1 MQLPVVPDSAACRA
15 AYEVAGDYCSPAL
28 LNHSVRSYLWAASLA
43 ALGGIVFDAELLYVS
58 AVLHDLGLVAEFDNH
73 TLPFEFAGGHVAS
86 IFAAGAGWPRQRRQR
101 VAGVIVAHMADTVD
115 PSQDPEGFLLERS
128 TGFDISGRG
137 SEDFPDQLQMAVMAR
152 CPRLNLADEF
162 LACFRDQADRKPNSQ
177 AAAAVRSG
185 IADRMAANPLE
196 HR

>member
-1 MQLPVVPDSAACRA
+1 VQLPAMPDSAACEA
-15 AYEVAGDYCSPAL
+15 ALNVAGEYCSPAL
-28 LNHSVRSYLWAASLA
+28 LNHSVRSYLWAAWFA
-43 ALGGIVFDAELLYVS
+43 AAREIVFDAELLYVS
-58 AVLHDLGLVAEFDNH
+58 AVLHDLGLVAEFDND

-101 VAGVIVAHMADTVD
+101 VAEVIVAHMADTVD
-115 PSQDPEGFLLERS
+115 LREDPEGFLLERS

-137 SEDFPDQLQMAVMAR
+137 PEDFPEQLQVVVMAR
-152 CPRLNLADEF
+152 YPRLSLAEEF
-162 LACFRDQADRKPNSQ
+162 LACFREQADRKPSSQ

-185 IADRMAANPLE
+185 IADRLAANPLE

>member
-1 MQLPVVPDSAACRA
+1 
-15 AYEVAGDYCSPAL
+15 
-28 LNHSVRSYLWAASLA
+28 
-43 ALGGIVFDAELLYVS
+43 
-58 AVLHDLGLVAEFDNH
+58 
-73 TLPFEFAGGHVAS
+73 
-86 IFAAGAGWPRQRRQR
+86 
-101 VAGVIVAHMADTVD
+101 
-115 PSQDPEGFLLERS
+115 
-128 TGFDISGRG
+128 
-137 SEDFPDQLQMAVMAR
+137 MAVMAR